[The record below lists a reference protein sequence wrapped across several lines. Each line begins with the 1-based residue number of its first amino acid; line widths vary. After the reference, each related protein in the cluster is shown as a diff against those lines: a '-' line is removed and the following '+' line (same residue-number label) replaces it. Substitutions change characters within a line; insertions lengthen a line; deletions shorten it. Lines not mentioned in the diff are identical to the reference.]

1 MRNCNPHKGFV
12 FEITVVMYYFSLVDH
27 KTAIKIQILY
37 LETILW
43 YPNGLALEGFSSGGT
58 EGICTARLNSV
69 CTEQFVVCLVKLQP
83 RCHSGGIPA
92 AAPLDVLPY

>member
-1 MRNCNPHKGFV
+1 
-12 FEITVVMYYFSLVDH
+12 MYYFSLADH

-58 EGICTARLNSV
+58 EGICTACLNSA
-69 CTEQFVVCLVKLQP
+69 CTKQFVVCLVKLQP

-92 AAPLDVLPY
+92 AAPLDMLPY